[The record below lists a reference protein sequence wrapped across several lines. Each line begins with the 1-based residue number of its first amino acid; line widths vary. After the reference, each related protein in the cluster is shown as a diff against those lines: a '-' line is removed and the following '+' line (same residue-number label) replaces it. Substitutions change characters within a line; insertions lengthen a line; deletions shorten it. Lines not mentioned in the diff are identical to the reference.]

1 MNKRNLILAAL
12 ALILVICVS
21 VGPALAYFTDYAVVK
36 GSHPLKLVPWTEITE
51 KPTTGSKEVSIT
63 NYGEVPCWVRVK
75 VFADG
80 AVTNLAASGNGWTG
94 AIPDYLTCGT
104 VVMPGA
110 AAPTLTVTFQLPSP
124 EAAKTANVVVVYESV
139 PAYMGSDGS
148 YQEAD
153 WSIKGTEHTETVPG
167 NGGQG

>member
-1 MNKRNLILAAL
+1 MNKRNTILAAL

-51 KPTTGSKEVSIT
+51 EVPTTGSKEVSIT
-63 NYGEVPCWVRVK
+63 NYGEVPCWVRVR

-80 AVTNLAASGNGWTG
+80 AVTDLAASGSGWSADG
-94 AIPDYLTCGT
+94 EGWTCGT

-110 AAPTLTVTFQLPSP
+110 AAPTLKVTFQLPSP
-124 EAAKTANVVVVYESV
+124 EAAETANVVVVYESV
-139 PAYMGSDGS
+139 PAYMGSDGA
-148 YQEAD
+148 YQAAN
-153 WSIKGTEHTETVPG
+153 WSEKGIEYTETVPG